1 MDPEQAEEFRR
12 RYLADQVET
21 ATPAQR
27 LMMLFG
33 RLQRDLRTATEAFSG
48 TDLKVIN
55 DALVHAQQILFALR
69 DPLDDSPL
77 GKSLGAVYSFCINE
91 LIKANLEKNKHRLPP
106 VIAVIDQIAGANL
119 AASMDRPD
127 EAVAAPQSG
136 APAPSPTPD
145 ATITPPL
152 ATEVTY
158 AA

>member
-1 MDPEQAEEFRR
+1 MDAQQAEEFRR

-33 RLQRDLRTATEAFSG
+33 RLQRDLREAEEAFGG

-69 DPLDDSPL
+69 DPLDLDTPL
-77 GKSLGAVYSFCINE
+77 GASLAAVYNFAINE
-91 LIKANLEKNKHRLPP
+91 LIQANLKKDRHRLPP
-106 VIAVIDQIAGANL
+106 VLRVIDQIAAANL
-119 AASMDRPD
+119 EASLDRPEENAEI
-127 EAVAAPQSG
+127 EA
-136 APAPSPTPD
+136 
-145 ATITPPL
+145 
-152 ATEVTY
+152 TY